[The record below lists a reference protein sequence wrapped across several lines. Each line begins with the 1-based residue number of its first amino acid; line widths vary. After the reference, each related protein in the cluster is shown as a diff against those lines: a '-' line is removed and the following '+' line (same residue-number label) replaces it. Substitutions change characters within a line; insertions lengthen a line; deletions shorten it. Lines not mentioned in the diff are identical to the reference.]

1 VHPSQTSPRG
11 ALIAPMDQRKDASE
25 SPRWEIEV
33 EPDVA
38 PLAELLGLLDEFKIW
53 FNVIEP

>member
-1 VHPSQTSPRG
+1 
-11 ALIAPMDQRKDASE
+11 MDQRKDASE